1 SSATPA
7 RFSPDSSSFPMSGAT
22 TSTPVPTWS
31 TSMSGTSV
39 ASSARTGSRPFAAW
53 ATDSSSTD
61 RYGRAMTLTDL
72 AERFWRTRNEFS
84 PTIATVLGV
93 HDHDD
98 QLRRYDD
105 EWLGGFQ
112 TRFSDIAAQAR
123 ALTTDGLTTQE
134 RITRELL
141 IYEAST
147 YASEIRT
154 RYLVAPIDPF
164 IGPHRS
170 EERRG
175 GKASKSWR

>member
-1 SSATPA
+1 
-7 RFSPDSSSFPMSGAT
+7 MSGAT

-31 TSMSGTSV
+31 TSTSGTSV
-39 ASSARTGSRPFAAW
+39 ASSAKTGSRPFAAW

-61 RYGRAMTLTDL
+61 RYRRSMTLTDL

-84 PTIATVLGV
+84 PTNATVLGV
-93 HDHDD
+93 HAHDD
-98 QLRRYDD
+98 QAPPSVDD
-105 EWLGGFQ
+105 EWLGDFQ

-123 ALTTDGLTTQE
+123 ALATDGLTTQE

-164 IGPHRS
+164 IGPHTRILSDTRQNTVADRS
-170 EERRG
+170 Q
-175 GKASKSWR
+175 